1 MKESRQRKRAVWLF
15 GCNIILLPSL
25 PSLSL
30 SLSLLSHHQH
40 LSYSIKVL

>member
-30 SLSLLSHHQH
+30 SLSLS
-40 LSYSIKVL
+40 SRIINISPTV